1 VFTSGITGSAKGVSL
16 THASLE
22 FQVGATVFTSGI
34 TGSAKGVCLT
44 HASLEFQVGATV
56 FTSGITGFAKG
67 VSLTPSF
74 GRIDIHAGFGNFGV
88 WMLPREGGKGGVVCR
103 LPGSIKGL

>member
-1 VFTSGITGSAKGVSL
+1 MARNPGSKSLPVSVRGEDTALIVFTSGT
-16 THASLE
+16 
-22 FQVGATVFTSGI
+22 

-67 VSLTPSF
+67 F
-74 GRIDIHAGFGNFGV
+74 A
-88 WMLPREGGKGGVVCR
+88 
-103 LPGSIKGL
+103 